1 MSLLQIEYYTLK
13 MSGVPSAVFL
23 FLAQL
28 EINVFCNIMLFFC
41 MGSTELTEVASKVW
55 INFKGQFL
63 DFWYLQ
69 WQGKWFRT
77 WN

>member
-13 MSGVPSAVFL
+13 MSGVPSAVFP

-28 EINVFCNIMLFFC
+28 EINVFYNIMLFFC

-55 INFKGQFL
+55 IILKDNS
-63 DFWYLQ
+63 
-69 WQGKWFRT
+69 
-77 WN
+77 